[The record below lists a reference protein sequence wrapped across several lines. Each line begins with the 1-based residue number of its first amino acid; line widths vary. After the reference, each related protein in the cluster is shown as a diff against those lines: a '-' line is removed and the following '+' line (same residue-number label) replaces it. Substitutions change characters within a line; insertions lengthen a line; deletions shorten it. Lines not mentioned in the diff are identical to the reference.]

1 MTSFGAARRL
11 YDDAMP
17 AVITALGRQYATG
30 SDRRHTTMVP
40 QMFSYLRRVRVTVA
54 YTVMLVVIALT
65 QLALGPRVHNAVVS
79 HMSTNLHNLSRGHL
93 GTLVGSA
100 FVTDAGGIY
109 VVLPGL
115 VCLLAL
121 GELVW
126 RSGHLVLAFALGH
139 IGATLIVAA
148 GLAVAIEAGW
158 LPTSIAHASDVGV
171 SYGAAGVL
179 GALMAVIPRRWQPAW
194 AGWWLAVTLVGA
206 SVADFTAVGHT
217 VALLLGMALSS
228 RLGSAA
234 RWTPA
239 RVVMLVAAVAF
250 GYLMITGSS
259 PVTAAVAAPAGLLV
273 ALIAQ
278 GVARRLPKLRSF
290 IAQSARIASATE
302 MLRLTSLDLADPAVG
317 AITGLRPCAKCA

>member
-1 MTSFGAARRL
+1 MTSFGAVRRL
-11 YDDAMP
+11 HDDATS
-17 AVITALGRQYATG
+17 AVTTAPGRECEIG
-30 SDRRHTTMVP
+30 SDPRHTTMVS
-40 QMFSYLRRVRVTVA
+40 QMLSYLRPVRVTVA
-54 YTVMLVVIALT
+54 YTALLVAVALT

-79 HMSTNLHNLSRGHL
+79 HISTNLDNLSRGHL

-100 FVTDAGGIY
+100 FVTDGGDIY
-109 VVLPGL
+109 VLLPGL

-121 GELVW
+121 GEIVW

-158 LPTSIAHASDVGV
+158 LPMSIMHASDVGV

-194 AGWWLAVTLVGA
+194 AGWWLAVALVGT
-206 SVADFTAVGHT
+206 SGSGFTGVGHA
-217 VALLLGMALSS
+217 VALLLGMALSL

-239 RVVMLVAAVAF
+239 RVILLAVAVAF
-250 GYLMITGSS
+250 GYVMITGSS
-259 PVTAAVAAPAGLLV
+259 PVTAVVAAPAGLLV

-278 GVARRLPKLRSF
+278 RGPPRLPKLRSVM
-290 IAQSARIASATE
+290 AHTPVRQ
-302 MLRLTSLDLADPAVG
+302 MCLT
-317 AITGLRPCAKCA
+317 TG

>member
-1 MTSFGAARRL
+1 MTSFGAVRPL
-11 YDDAMP
+11 HDDATS
-17 AVITALGRQYATG
+17 AVISAPGREYLTG
-30 SDRRHTTMVP
+30 SDRRQTTVAP
-40 QMFSYLRRVRVTVA
+40 QMLSYLRRVRVTVA
-54 YTVMLVVIALT
+54 YTVLLVVVGLA

-100 FVTDAGGIY
+100 FVTDGGGIY
-109 VVLPGL
+109 IVLPGL

-148 GLAVAIEAGW
+148 GLAVAIQVGW
-158 LPTSIAHASDVGV
+158 LPMSIADASDVGV

-179 GALMAVIPRRWQPAW
+179 GALMAAIPRRWQPAW
-194 AGWWLAVTLVGA
+194 AGWWLAVALVGA
-206 SVADFTAVGHT
+206 SGAGFTGVGHT
-217 VALLLGMALSS
+217 VALLLGMALSL

-239 RVVMLVAAVAF
+239 RVVLLVVAVAF
-250 GYLMITGSS
+250 GYLIITGSS
-259 PVTAAVAAPAGLLV
+259 PVTAAVAAGAGLLV
-273 ALIAQ
+273 ALVAQ
-278 GVARRLPKLRSF
+278 IVTRRLPKLRSVM
-290 IAQSARIASATE
+290 AQSARIASATE
-302 MLRLTSLDLADPAVG
+302 ILRSSSLGLADPAVG
-317 AITGLRPCAKCA
+317 AIAGLRPCATCA

>member
-1 MTSFGAARRL
+1 MTSFGAVRRL
-11 YDDAMP
+11 HDDAMS
-17 AVITALGRQYATG
+17 AVIAAPGRLYATG
-30 SDRRHTTMVP
+30 SDQRHTTMVS
-40 QMFSYLRRVRVTVA
+40 QMLSYLRPVRVTVA
-54 YTVMLVVIALT
+54 YAVLLVVVALA

-100 FVTDAGGIY
+100 FVTDDGYIY
-109 VVLPGL
+109 VLLPGL

-139 IGATLIVAA
+139 VGATLIVAA

-158 LPTSIAHASDVGV
+158 LPMSIAHASDVGV

-194 AGWWLAVTLVGA
+194 AGWWLAVALVGG
-206 SVADFTAVGHT
+206 SVADFTGVGHA
-217 VALLLGMALSS
+217 VALLLGMALSL

-234 RWTPA
+234 RWTRA
-239 RVVMLVAAVAF
+239 RVVLLVFAVAF

-259 PVTAAVAAPAGLLV
+259 PVTAAVAGPAGLLV

-278 GVARRLPKLRSF
+278 GAARRLPKLRSVM
-290 IAQSARIASATE
+290 AQSARIASATE
-302 MLRLTSLDLADPAVG
+302 MLRSSSLDLVDPAVG
-317 AITGLRPCAKCA
+317 VIAGLRPCAKCA

>member
-1 MTSFGAARRL
+1 MTSSGTVRRL
-11 YDDAMP
+11 HADATS
-17 AVITALGRQYATG
+17 AVITAPGREYAIG
-30 SDRRHTTMVP
+30 SDPRHTTMVS
-40 QMFSYLRRVRVTVA
+40 QMLSYLRPVRVTVA
-54 YTVMLVVIALT
+54 YAVLLVVVALT

-79 HMSTNLHNLSRGHL
+79 DMSTNLHNLSRGHL

-100 FVTDAGGIY
+100 FVTDGGGIF
-109 VVLPGL
+109 VLLPGL

-126 RSGHLVLAFALGH
+126 RGGHLVLAFALGH

-148 GLAVAIEAGW
+148 GLAVAIDTGW
-158 LPTSIAHASDVGV
+158 LPMSIAHASDVGV

-194 AGWWLAVTLVGA
+194 AGWWLAVALVGA
-206 SVADFTAVGHT
+206 CGADFTGVGHT
-217 VALLLGMALSS
+217 VALLLGMALSL

-239 RVVMLVAAVAF
+239 RVVLLAAAVAS

-259 PVTAAVAAPAGLLV
+259 PVTAAVAGPAGLLV
-273 ALIAQ
+273 AFIAQ
-278 GVARRLPKLRSF
+278 RVARRLPKLRSVM
-290 IAQSARIASATE
+290 AQPARIASATE
-302 MLRLTSLDLADPAVG
+302 MLRPSSLDLADLAVG
-317 AITGLRPCAKCA
+317 AIAGLRPCAKCA